1 MNHPVNKGFN
11 TIESHTHWF
20 SSRNNLKED
29 WGLYNMMSIIKVVL
43 VLGLTS
49 VSKQIEAQKASKKA
63 DDPIEDE

>member
-11 TIESHTHWF
+11 TIESPTHWF
-20 SSRNNLKED
+20 SSHNNLKED

-63 DDPIEDE
+63 DDLIEDE